1 MDLRRPKVK
10 WNELTQLCRKSP
22 FWIRLCGISMFSQY
36 PCGLSLYYG
45 FLPQFKNLQISS
57 SGNLLV
63 WMVWWVLAL
72 QQTSNL
78 SKVYPVFCPMTVG
91 ICSGF
96 FLKLLLLVNK
106 AFFLVRK
113 FSFRLLIMNNI
124 VYSGMYL
131 STHHSHPSC
140 EALPGHNLFR
150 LSIPLWTITGFTLVI
165 GVYAFKLR
173 SSLLKIRE
181 KGMRGSYN
189 FLEMK
194 NYSVD

>member
-1 MDLRRPKVK
+1 MDLRRPSKMK
-10 WNELTQLCRKSP
+10 WMLVDTVCRKSP
-22 FWIRLCGISMFSQY
+22 FWICLCGISMFSLY
-36 PCGLSLYYG
+36 SCGLFLYYG
-45 FLPQFKNLQISS
+45 FLPWFKNLQISS

-63 WMVWWVLAL
+63 WMVCWPCNRLA
-72 QQTSNL
+72 T
-78 SKVYPVFCPMTVG
+78 CP
-91 ICSGF
+91 GF
-96 FLKLLLLVNK
+96 TLYFALWLKWLLVG
-106 AFFLVRK
+106 K
-113 FSFRLLIMNNI
+113 FSFRMIMNNI

-131 STHHSHPSC
+131 SAHHSHPSRK
-140 EALPGHNLFR
+140 ALPGHILFR

-165 GVYAFKLR
+165 SVYAFKLR